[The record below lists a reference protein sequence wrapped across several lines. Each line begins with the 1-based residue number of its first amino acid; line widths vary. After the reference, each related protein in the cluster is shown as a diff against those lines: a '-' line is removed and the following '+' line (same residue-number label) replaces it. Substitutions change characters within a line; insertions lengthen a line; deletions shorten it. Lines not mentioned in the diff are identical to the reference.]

1 MKISTVKKLVLE
13 DFPAANRDLIQKLA
27 QVLNPFLDQQ
37 TTALTSN
44 LTVENLKGRQF
55 IISLAAK
62 ATMASVAWNLN
73 EKPTVVVIAK
83 LTKSDGV
90 TPPSGVF
97 SMSWT
102 YTTKNQIAL
111 TFQGLDVATA
121 YKVVIEGRC

>member
-13 DFPAANRDLIQKLA
+13 DFPAANRELIQKLA

-44 LTVENLKGRQF
+44 LTVENLKGRQYTVE
-55 IISLAAK
+55 LK
-62 ATMASVAWNLN
+62 ATQTTASVAWDLN
-73 EKPTVVVIAK
+73 EKPSIVVVAK

-90 TPPSGVF
+90 TAPSGVF

-102 YTTKNQIAL
+102 YTTRNQIAL
-111 TFQGLDVATA
+111 TFQGLDSGTA